1 MNHKNDD
8 PVNIPSMKI
17 DRDDVRSTTPSTSI
31 EKPVSKKTESASK
44 TATSTS
50 SSGGWLSM
58 SVAVVG
64 TLVSLGLAF
73 VVYQQQGQLQQI
85 EGQLTDAGISISDN
99 NALITQLTDDVTESN
114 DWSKDQ
120 IRKLWGIS
128 YDRNKK
134 AIASNTTAI
143 ARLESSLATTSKKL
157 TKAQRDAGA
166 RGTAVER
173 LQSELARKD
182 ILVSEANERALLLG
196 EIIEEQ
202 QVQLQDMADNISK
215 LERKNALMKSEINKR
230 IKTTEDAMK
239 SFDAYRKGVNR
250 QLNELRGQI
259 NQAPAQ

>member
-17 DRDDVRSTTPSTSI
+17 DRDDVRNTAASQERPAVKRA
-31 EKPVSKKTESASK
+31 EKVAAP
-44 TATSTS
+44 TATKPQ
-50 SSGGWLSM
+50 SGNKGGMVLAI
-58 SVAVVG
+58 VAV
-64 TLVSLGLAF
+64 LVSLGLAF
-73 VVYQQQGQLQQI
+73 VVYQQQGQLQQM
-85 EGQLTDAGISISDN
+85 EAQLTDTGISVSDN
-99 NALITQLTDDVTESN
+99 SALITQLNDEASESH

-143 ARLESSLATTSKKL
+143 ARLESSLASTSKKL
-157 TKAQRDAGA
+157 TKTQRDAGA

-173 LQSELARKD
+173 LQSELASKD

-215 LERKNALMKSEINKR
+215 LERKNALMKTEINKR
-230 IKTTEDAMK
+230 IKATEDAMK

-250 QLNELRGQI
+250 QLNELRGQL
-259 NQAPAQ
+259 NRAPAQ